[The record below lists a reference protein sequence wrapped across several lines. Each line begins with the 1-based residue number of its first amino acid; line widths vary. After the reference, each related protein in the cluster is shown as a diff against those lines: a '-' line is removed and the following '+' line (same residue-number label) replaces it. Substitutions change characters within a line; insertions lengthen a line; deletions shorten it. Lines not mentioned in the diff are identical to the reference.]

1 MYARVNI
8 NIVVRVPDIVQVMVL
23 YVIVNTL
30 SVIAP
35 HITVGMVVL
44 VRMFT
49 VMCARMGIVNP
60 VPV

>member
-1 MYARVNI
+1 MNI
-8 NIVVRVPDIVQVMVL
+8 NIVVRVPDIVEEAGL
-23 YVIVNTL
+23 RVIVNTL

>member
-1 MYARVNI
+1 MNI
-8 NIVVRVPDIVQVMVL
+8 NIVVREQDIVGEAGLRVMAS
-23 YVIVNTL
+23 IP
-30 SVIAP
+30 SVIAL
-35 HITVGMVVL
+35 HITVGMVAL